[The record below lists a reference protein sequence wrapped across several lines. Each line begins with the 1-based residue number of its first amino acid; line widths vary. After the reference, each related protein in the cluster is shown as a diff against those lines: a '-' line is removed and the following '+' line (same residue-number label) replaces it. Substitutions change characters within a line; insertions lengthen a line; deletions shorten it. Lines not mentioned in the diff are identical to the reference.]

1 MAQVSLRNRFWMI
14 SLVFVLSAFF
24 LVFFVLS
31 FVLTPPV
38 IHKLVTLDEEKRLHE
53 LARSGRW
60 ESAGVNVVGVDGV
73 RPGLIAVPLDDG
85 RYLVSERPFNAWEA
99 LKVVQPPRGRGL
111 LALAVW
117 IGLLYLLSTILS
129 HFVNKPIKE
138 LVVGV
143 RALGAGKRDVQVAV
157 PEEAELA
164 ELAHGFN
171 QMTRQLALREE
182 ELEQALLAKERMFAS
197 TSHELRTPLTVIL
210 GYCQMLEEGMK
221 GEMTE
226 QQRASLEV
234 IHRNAEGLLD
244 QVEMLLT
251 NSKLRT
257 GTLPLELESID
268 LRELVE
274 KLMEDLRPLAEEKSL
289 ELKLQLPEQP
299 ALVEVDAKLAVQI
312 ARNLVVNALKFTPQG
327 RVEVSLSEDEG
338 VVSFCVRDTGPGVQ
352 VAFEERLFQEFSR
365 GPNSEGVEG
374 TGLGLALSQRLA
386 RAMNGEV
393 LLAENGPD
401 GAVFCWRTPVQCES

>member
-1 MAQVSLRNRFWMI
+1 MAQVSLRNRFWI
-14 SLVFVLSAFF
+14 VSLVFVISA
-24 LVFFVLS
+24 LILILFVLS
-31 FVLTPPV
+31 FVLTPTV

-53 LARSGRW
+53 LARSGEW
-60 ESAGVNVVGVDGV
+60 ESAGVRAVGGDAL
-73 RPGLIAVPLDDG
+73 RPGLVAVPLDDG
-85 RYLVSERPFNAWEA
+85 RFLVSERPLNGWEA

-111 LALAVW
+111 LALVVW

-143 RALGAGKRDVQVAV
+143 RALGEGKRDIQVAV

-164 ELAHGFN
+164 ELARGFN
-171 QMTRQLALREE
+171 EMTRQLAQREE
-182 ELEQALLAKERMFAS
+182 ELEEALLAKERMFAS

-210 GYCQMLEEGMK
+210 GYCQMLEEGLK
-221 GEMTE
+221 GELTE
-226 QQRASLEV
+226 QQKASLEV
-234 IHRNAEGLLD
+234 IHRNATGLLS

-257 GTLPLELESID
+257 GTLPLELESVD
-268 LRELVE
+268 LREVVEELV
-274 KLMEDLRPLAEEKSL
+274 EDLRPLAEEKSL
-289 ELKLQLPEQP
+289 ELRLELPAEP
-299 ALVEVDAKLAVQI
+299 ALVEVDAKMAVQI
-312 ARNLVVNALKFTPQG
+312 ARNLVINAIKFTPRG
-327 RVEVSLSEDEG
+327 RIEVSLSEDED
-338 VVSFCVRDTGPGVQ
+338 VVCFCVKDTGPGVQ

-365 GPNSEGVEG
+365 GPNSEGIEG

-393 LLAENGPD
+393 LLAENGPN
-401 GAVFCWRTPVQCES
+401 GATFCWRTPRQCES

>member
-1 MAQVSLRNRFWMI
+1 MAQVSLRNRFWMV
-14 SLVFVLSAFF
+14 SLVFVLSSLVLIF
-24 LVFFVLS
+24 LVLS
-31 FVLTPPV
+31 FVLTPSV
-38 IHKLVTLDEEKRLHE
+38 VHKLVTLDEEKRLHE
-53 LARSGRW
+53 LARSGEW
-60 ESAGVNVVGVDGV
+60 ETAGVRAVATEALG
-73 RPGLIAVPLDDG
+73 PGLIAVPLDDG
-85 RYLVSERPFNAWEA
+85 RFLISERPLNLWEA

-111 LALAVW
+111 LALVAW
-117 IGLLYLLSTILS
+117 IGLMYLLSTILS

-143 RALGAGKRDVQVAV
+143 RALAAGKRDIQVAV

-164 ELAHGFN
+164 ELARNFN
-171 QMTRQLALREE
+171 DMTRQLAQREE

-210 GYCQMLEEGMK
+210 GYCQMMEEGLK
-221 GEMTE
+221 GELTE

-234 IHRNAEGLLD
+234 IHRNARGLLS

-257 GTLPLELESID
+257 GTLPLDLERVD
-268 LRELVE
+268 LREIVE
-274 KLMEDLRPLAEEKSL
+274 ELIEDLRPLAEEKSL
-289 ELKLQLPEQP
+289 ELKVELPAHP
-299 ALVEVDAKLAVQI
+299 ALGEVDAKMAVQI
-312 ARNLVVNALKFTPQG
+312 ARNLVINAVKFTPRG
-327 RVEVSLSEDEG
+327 GIEVSLSVGES
-338 VVSFCVRDTGPGVQ
+338 VVSFCVKDTGPGVQ

-365 GPNSEGVEG
+365 GPNSEGIEG

-401 GAVFCWRTPVQCES
+401 GATFCWRTPIRCES

>member
-1 MAQVSLRNRFWMI
+1 MAQVSLRNRFWMV
-14 SLVFVLSAFF
+14 SLVFVLSSLVLIF
-24 LVFFVLS
+24 LVLS
-31 FVLTPPV
+31 FVLTPSV
-38 IHKLVTLDEEKRLHE
+38 VHKLVTLDEEKRLHE
-53 LARSGRW
+53 LARSGEW
-60 ESAGVNVVGVDGV
+60 ESAGVRAVAADAL
-73 RPGLIAVPLDDG
+73 RPGFIAVPLDDG
-85 RYLVSERPFNAWEA
+85 RFLISERPLNVWEA

-111 LALAVW
+111 LALVAW

-143 RALGAGKRDVQVAV
+143 RALGEGKRDIQVAV

-164 ELAHGFN
+164 ELARNFN
-171 QMTRQLALREE
+171 DMTRQLAQREE

-210 GYCQMLEEGMK
+210 GYCQMMEEGLK
-221 GEMTE
+221 GELTE

-234 IHRNAEGLLD
+234 IHRNARGLLS

-257 GTLPLELESID
+257 GTLPLDLECLD
-268 LRELVE
+268 LREVVEELV
-274 KLMEDLRPLAEEKSL
+274 EDLRPLAEEKSL
-289 ELKLQLPEQP
+289 ELKLELPAQP
-299 ALVEVDAKLAVQI
+299 ALVEGDAKMAVQI
-312 ARNLVVNALKFTPQG
+312 ARNLVINAVKFTPHG
-327 RVEVSLSEDEG
+327 RVEVSLSKGDG
-338 VVSFCVRDTGPGVQ
+338 FVLFCVKDTGPGVQ

-365 GPNSEGVEG
+365 GPNSEGIEG

-393 LLAENGPD
+393 LLAENGPS
-401 GAVFCWRTPVQCES
+401 GATFCWRTPIRCES